1 VSRTRTSVDRR
12 KERAEQLRHRRKTEI
27 LAAARRVFSI
37 KGYHRSSIAD
47 ILEAAGIARGTFYLY
62 FSSKRAIFEEL
73 LEGMLGQIRGAV
85 VRIQLDSNQA
95 GSPLEQLQGNV
106 RRVIDVLEENREL
119 TIILL
124 REAVGLDTDFDQ
136 KLTTFYQRLA
146 GMIESALQLGQAMGL
161 VRSCEIRVVSS
172 CVLGSL
178 KEMMLRVLTESDAP
192 WSRDVLAREILDY
205 NLHGLFSR
213 PI

>member
-1 VSRTRTSVDRR
+1 MRAAELRR
-12 KERAEQLRHRRKTEI
+12 QRKSEI
-27 LAAARRVFSI
+27 LAAACRLFSI
-37 KGYHRSSIAD
+37 KGYHQSSIAD

-73 LEGMLGQIRGAV
+73 LEGMLAQIRGAV
-85 VRIQLDSNQA
+85 RRIEPEIPDA
-95 GSPLEQLQGNV
+95 GTPLEQLQGNV

-124 REAVGLDTDFDQ
+124 REAVGLDSEFDQ
-136 KLTTFYQRLA
+136 KLTTFYQRLV

-161 VRSCEIRVVSS
+161 VRSCETRVVSS

-178 KEMMLRVLTESDAP
+178 KEVMLRVLTEP
-192 WSRDVLAREILDY
+192 ERPSRDVLAREILDY
-205 NLHGLFSR
+205 NLQGLFVSTLR
-213 PI
+213 RASP

>member
-1 VSRTRTSVDRR
+1 MRAAELRR
-12 KERAEQLRHRRKTEI
+12 QRKSEI
-27 LAAARRVFSI
+27 LAAACRLFSI

-62 FSSKRAIFEEL
+62 FTSKRAIFEEL
-73 LEGMLGQIRGAV
+73 LEGMLAQIRGAV
-85 VRIQLDSNQA
+85 SRIQLETPDA
-95 GSPLEQLQGNV
+95 GTPLEQLQGNV

-161 VRSCEIRVVSS
+161 VRSCETRVVSS

-178 KEMMLRVLTESDAP
+178 KEVMLRVLTESERP
-192 WSRDVLAREILDY
+192 SREVLAKEILDY
-205 NLHGLFSR
+205 NLHGLFTPGLR
-213 PI
+213 RAVP